1 MERLKWYMKV
11 SDSARKY
18 IVIGLA
24 LFVMIGI
31 VTATIMGNRQDIIFQ
46 NNNMTYSLMVQQLQE
61 GQYSETLVQ
70 ADNLIDN
77 QKSSEV
83 VNYLIAI
90 AAINNGET
98 DKATMHMQKV
108 LDLNPYKV
116 EDSMFMLQYAEML
129 VQAEKKNEAAQ
140 VLKRCEVL
148 RVPENYPDYKER
160 ILQLQQQ
167 LGI

>member
-1 MERLKWYMKV
+1 MKV

-24 LFVMIGI
+24 LFVIFGI
-31 VTATIMGNRQDIIFQ
+31 ITAMIMGNRQDKIFQ
-46 NNNMTYSLMVQQLQE
+46 TTNMTYSLMVQELQE
-61 GQYSETLVQ
+61 GQYSESLAKADTL
-70 ADNLIDN
+70 DDSK
-77 QKSSEV
+77 KSSEI

-90 AAINNGET
+90 AAINTGEI
-98 DKATMHMQKV
+98 DKAILHMQKV

-129 VQAEKKNEAAQ
+129 VQAEKKSEAAQ

-148 RVPENYPDYKER
+148 RVPESYPEYKER